1 LIPEDSSRIFQG
13 IAMDTFQQVSDTELV
28 EGIQQEDP
36 LAFEELVNRYS
47 TRVFTLAN
55 RVTKHREDAEDVMQ
69 EVFISVMRKIEAF
82 RGQSSCSSWI
92 YRVTLNCALM
102 KLRKRRQDKSMS
114 MEEMLSQ
121 VLAVPNKVNVFNSE
135 GESFRR
141 KNELREALTAA
152 INSLPRDYRPVFI
165 LRDVDGFS
173 SIEVSE
179 MLGISVPAVKSRLHR
194 SRLAL
199 QRTLTD
205 MLQSDAPEDL
215 RSVQRR
221 AVG

>member
-1 LIPEDSSRIFQG
+1 
-13 IAMDTFQQVSDTELV
+13 MDTLNSISDQDLV
-28 EGIQQEDP
+28 RGIQQEDSE
-36 LAFEELVNRYS
+36 AFEEFVNRYS
-47 TRVFTLAN
+47 LRVLTLAN
-55 RVTKHREDAEDVMQ
+55 RVTKNREDAEDVMQ
-69 EVFISVMRKIEAF
+69 EVFVSVMRKIQAF
-82 RGQSSCSSWI
+82 RGQSTFSSWI

-102 KLRKRRQDKSMS
+102 KLRKRRQDKSLS

-121 VLAVPNKVNVFNSE
+121 VLSVPNRVNTFNSE
-135 GESFRR
+135 GEASRR
-141 KNELREALTAA
+141 RSELREALMAA
-152 INSLPRDYRPVFI
+152 INALPRDYRPVFI

-199 QRTLTD
+199 QRELSD
-205 MLQSDAPEDL
+205 LLQDAVPDAL
-215 RSVQRR
+215 RFLRKR

>member
-1 LIPEDSSRIFQG
+1 METLQEI
-13 IAMDTFQQVSDTELV
+13 SDQDLV
-28 EGIQQEDP
+28 TGIQHEDP
-36 LAFEELVNRYS
+36 TAFEEFVNRYS
-47 TRVFTLAN
+47 LRVFTLAN
-55 RVTKHREDAEDVMQ
+55 RVTKNREDAEDVMQ
-69 EVFISVMRKIEAF
+69 EVFVSVMRKIQAF
-82 RGQSSCSSWI
+82 RGQSTFSSWI

-102 KLRKRRQDKSMS
+102 KLRKRRQDKSLS

-121 VLAVPNKVNVFNSE
+121 VLSVPNRVNTFNSE
-135 GESFRR
+135 GEAFRR
-141 KNELREALTAA
+141 RSELRDALTAA
-152 INSLPRDYRPVFI
+152 INALPRDYRPVFI

-199 QRTLTD
+199 QRELSD
-205 MLQSDAPEDL
+205 LLQDDAPEAL
-215 RSVQRR
+215 RSLRRR